1 MYLDDGAS
9 NSYLVGGQY
18 RQKES
23 SANFNYS
30 TRLCDHDLT
39 VCVKPQEE
47 VDEDRISKMPDDVL
61 CFQVKIGCYSVHI
74 LKHLCGEE
82 TSLIPNDEE
91 PSCDG
96 VSRLANHTFSHT
108 GKHYPW
114 SCIDRYGWKI
124 QGQ

>member
-1 MYLDDGAS
+1 MGT
-9 NSYLVGGQY
+9 
-18 RQKES
+18 
-23 SANFNYS
+23 NYG
-30 TRLCDHDLT
+30 DHDLT
-39 VCVKPQEE
+39 VCVKTQEE

-74 LKHLCGEE
+74 LKTPLWKE
-82 TSLIPNDEE
+82 TSRIPNDEE

-96 VSRLANHTFSHT
+96 VSRLANHTFSHM

-114 SCIDRYGWKI
+114 SCIDRYGSKI